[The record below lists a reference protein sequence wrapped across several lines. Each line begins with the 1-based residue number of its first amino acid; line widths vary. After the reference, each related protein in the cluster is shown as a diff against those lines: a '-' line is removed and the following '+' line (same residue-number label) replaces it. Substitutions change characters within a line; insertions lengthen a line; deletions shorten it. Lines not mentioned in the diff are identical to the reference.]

1 MGYKFKI
8 RNWIQMGF
16 YLLTYELGIGLS
28 TFQSNDIT
36 RIINTEKETATL
48 SIRKGGDTF
57 QPTLCF
63 LFLYRFFEI
72 VGRAFHVQYFVE
84 CHIHKC
90 QCLVQRYVFILFL
103 PILFLRG
110 KACLRIKKRARHRCP
125 APEIIYKLYST
136 YIAYLIM
143 KSAARIHIVMEI
155 FLNLPVNALRTT

>member
-63 LFLYRFFEI
+63 LFPD
-72 VGRAFHVQYFVE
+72 FV
-84 CHIHKC
+84 
-90 QCLVQRYVFILFL
+90 
-103 PILFLRG
+103 
-110 KACLRIKKRARHRCP
+110 
-125 APEIIYKLYST
+125 
-136 YIAYLIM
+136 IA
-143 KSAARIHIVMEI
+143 S
-155 FLNLPVNALRTT
+155 P